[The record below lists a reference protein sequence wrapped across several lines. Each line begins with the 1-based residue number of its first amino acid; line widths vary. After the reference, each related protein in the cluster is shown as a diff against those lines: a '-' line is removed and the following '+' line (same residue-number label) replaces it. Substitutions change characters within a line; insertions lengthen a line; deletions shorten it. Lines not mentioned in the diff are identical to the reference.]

1 VAVRR
6 PKEAAANRARIREI
20 AMDEVLAG
28 ISLMAKANRI
38 ENRAWQSK
46 VGM

>member
-20 AMDEVLAG
+20 AMDEF
-28 ISLMAKANRI
+28 
-38 ENRAWQSK
+38 
-46 VGM
+46 